1 MPAVVVEKIS
11 RWPWHLDKFTSL
23 VTTLPVSRIFTW
35 ILEKCWKIL
44 SIARLMVCMLSM
56 DVIYVY
62 KPLYF
67 DIDWHSFATKFP
79 ASVSWVN
86 PNFNKKLEL
95 VPVVTPLAHCNQTP
109 KFHSCCAISE
119 KFPRFWTVLYLFT
132 TEFITT
138 PSWIYLIFIIGW
150 CKKSWHTSRTT
161 YCITQSLILQENS
174 DWAMLQPTVFSC
186 TQSTTSSVREL
197 RTCELTNRKW

>member
-1 MPAVVVEKIS
+1 
-11 RWPWHLDKFTSL
+11 
-23 VTTLPVSRIFTW
+23 
-35 ILEKCWKIL
+35 
-44 SIARLMVCMLSM
+44 MVCMLSM
-56 DVIYVY
+56 NVIYVY

-109 KFHSCCAISE
+109 QVSFMLRHFGEVPSILDSPLLIYNWVHHHSI
-119 KFPRFWTVLYLFT
+119 LN
-132 TEFITT
+132 I
-138 PSWIYLIFIIGW
+138 IFIIGW

-197 RTCELTNRKW
+197 RACELTNRKW